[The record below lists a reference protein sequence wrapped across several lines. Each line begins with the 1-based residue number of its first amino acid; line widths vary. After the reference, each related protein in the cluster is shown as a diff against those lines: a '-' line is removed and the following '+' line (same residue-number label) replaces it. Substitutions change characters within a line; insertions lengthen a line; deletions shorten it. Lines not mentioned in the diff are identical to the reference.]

1 MLVLSC
7 SDASSGYLSAVDLT
21 DSEDAGRNGSVVGQ
35 DTTGPQVAVMGGSYG
50 GLSPMIIMNNFVLKQ
65 VKHSSVLY
73 VCVCLTLFGL
83 FVIVVVSYFSFNP
96 SLCFKFALKIAINS
110 DFPLKFDL
118 KPMGAKTD
126 IQNNSC

>member
-7 SDASSGYLSAVDLT
+7 LDASSGYLSAVDLT

-65 VKHSSVLY
+65 VKRSNVLY
-73 VCVCLTLFGL
+73 VCLCLALFGL
-83 FVIVVVSYFSFNP
+83 FIILGVAYLAFNP
-96 SLCFKFALKIAINS
+96 SL
-110 DFPLKFDL
+110 
-118 KPMGAKTD
+118 
-126 IQNNSC
+126 